1 MPSAR
6 ETSYGKKKAM
16 HLPGRAVAARCLLV
30 LLAFVGAA
38 SHAQSAETE
47 RMTPLLLAVN
57 DAPVPFTGSDG
68 RTHLVYELAVTNF
81 SSGDVTLQ
89 KLEVIGD
96 SGAVLQVLDAAAVA
110 QRLQSA
116 GVRES
121 AATLPRSTHALL
133 FLNVILASGAQI
145 PHQLSHRVQI
155 RATAAPPGQQ
165 VIDESG
171 ATIAVD
177 RQPVIRID
185 PPLRGDRY
193 ISADSCCDAVR
204 HTRAAMPINGR
215 TWISQ
220 RYAVDWE
227 QLNAG
232 GAIYS
237 GPREKLASYAIFGQP
252 AVAVADAIVQSVTDG
267 APEQTPGQY
276 PNNISPAEADGNS
289 VILDLGQHGYALYAH
304 LQPGSIRVH
313 PGEHVKVGQVL
324 GLVGDSG
331 NSVVP
336 HLHFQVS
343 NGPSSMASNGLPY
356 EIRDFTIT
364 GNVQGTSALDKTA
377 AFDKS
382 ETDGSPLPVTPVS
395 PPEII
400 RGALPLDQYIISF
413 KTE

>member
-1 MPSAR
+1 MPSAS
-6 ETSYGKKKAM
+6 ETSYGKKKTM
-16 HLPGRAVAARCLLV
+16 HLPGRAVAVLCLL
-30 LLAFVGAA
+30 FMGAA
-38 SHAQSAETE
+38 SNAQSAETE

-81 SSGDVTLQ
+81 SSGDVALQ
-89 KLEVIGD
+89 KVEVIGD
-96 SGAVLQVLDAAAVA
+96 SSAVLQVLDLPAVA

-116 GVRES
+116 GLRES
-121 AATLPRSTHALL
+121 TATLPRSTHALL
-133 FLNVILASGAQI
+133 FLNVILAPGAQI

-155 RATAAPPGQQ
+155 RASAAPPGQQ

-171 ATIAVD
+171 AIVTVD
-177 RQPVIRID
+177 RQPVVQIA
-185 PPLRGDRY
+185 PPLRGERY

-204 HTRAAMPINGR
+204 HTRAAMPISGR
-215 TWISQ
+215 AWIAQ

-227 QLNAG
+227 QLNAD

-237 GPREKLASYAIFGQP
+237 GPRDKLESYAIFGRP
-252 AVAVADAIVQSVTDG
+252 ALAVADAVVESVTDG
-267 APEQTPGQY
+267 APEQTPGTY
-276 PNNISPAEADGNS
+276 PTGISPAAADGNS
-289 VILDLGQHGYALYAH
+289 VILDLGQHRYALYAH

-313 PGEHVKVGQVL
+313 PGERVKVGQVL

-356 EIRDFTIT
+356 EIREFKIT
-364 GNVQGTSALDKTA
+364 GSVPGASASDKTA
-377 AFDKS
+377 AFDRS
-382 ETDGSPLPVTPVS
+382 EADGSPLPVTPVS
-395 PPEII
+395 PPETIKA
-400 RGALPLDQYIISF
+400 ALPLDQFVISF